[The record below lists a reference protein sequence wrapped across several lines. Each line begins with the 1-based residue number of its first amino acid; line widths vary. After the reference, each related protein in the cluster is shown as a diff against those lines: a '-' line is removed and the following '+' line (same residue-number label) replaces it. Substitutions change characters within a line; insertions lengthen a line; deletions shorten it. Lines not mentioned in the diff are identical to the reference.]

1 MSNRNFDLSGFEV
14 QGSTGLD
21 AFFSREPEIVTP
33 TKSRV
38 RVASIRDLSPFIRLS
53 NDELIHKAERDLW
66 SIKREPNGSMFV
78 ERMFDDNG
86 SPLKV

>member
-1 MSNRNFDLSGFEV
+1 MSSRDFDLSGFEV

-21 AFFSREPEIVTP
+21 AFFSREPEIVSPTP
-33 TKSRV
+33 TRV
-38 RVASIRDLSPFIRLS
+38 KVASIRDLSPFIRLS
-53 NDELIHKAERDLW
+53 NDELIHKSERDLW
-66 SIKREPNGSMFV
+66 SIRREPSGGMYV

>member
-33 TKSRV
+33 AKSRV
-38 RVASIRDLSPFIRLS
+38 KVASIRDLSPFIRLS

>member
-1 MSNRNFDLSGFEV
+1 MSSRNFDLSAFEV

-33 TKSRV
+33 TRV
-38 RVASIRDLSPFIRLS
+38 RVASIRDLNPFTRLS
-53 NDELIHKAERDLW
+53 ADELVHKADRDLW
-66 SIKREPNGSMFV
+66 TIKRQSDGAMFV

-86 SPLKV
+86 SPLKF

>member
-1 MSNRNFDLSGFEV
+1 MSNRNFDLSRFEV

-33 TKSRV
+33 TPHRV

-66 SIKREPNGSMFV
+66 SIKREPSGSMYV

>member
-33 TKSRV
+33 ARIK
-38 RVASIRDLSPFIRLS
+38 VASIRDLSPFVRLS

-86 SPLKV
+86 SPLKM